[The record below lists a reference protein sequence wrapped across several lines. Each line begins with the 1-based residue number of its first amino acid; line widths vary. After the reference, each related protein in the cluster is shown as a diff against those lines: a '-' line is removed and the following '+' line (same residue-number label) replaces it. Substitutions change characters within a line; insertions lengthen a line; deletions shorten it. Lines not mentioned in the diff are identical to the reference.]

1 MKRIGL
7 IAVMIVFAFSVFAQK
22 DESARKILDK
32 VADTYKTYGSFSIE
46 FSLIMENKEEDIK
59 ETSNGCADIQDGKYK
74 VCLMGTETYFDGKTR
89 YSYIKDAEE
98 VNISEVDEEDESM
111 LNPAKIFDLY
121 KTGFNY
127 KLVKEWNE
135 NGKAV
140 AEIELI
146 PTDEAV
152 EYKSAIVKIEKST
165 SHILSF
171 TTIGVEGNNVTI
183 KLLKL
188 IKDRDFNKEHFVF
201 DSKANPDVE
210 VIDMR

>member
-1 MKRIGL
+1 MKRIVFL
-7 IAVMIVFAFSVFAQK
+7 VVMVVLAFNVFAQK
-22 DESARKILDK
+22 EEAAKKILDK
-32 VADTYKTYGSFSIE
+32 VANTYKAYGSFSIE
-46 FSLIMENKEEDIK
+46 FSLTMENKEEDIK

-98 VNISEVDEEDESM
+98 VNISEVDEDDESM

-127 KLVKEWNE
+127 KVAKEGTE
-135 NGKAV
+135 KGKAIV
-140 AEIELI
+140 EIELI
-146 PTDEAV
+146 PNDESV

-171 TTIGVEGNNVTI
+171 TTIGKEGNNVTI
-183 KLLKL
+183 KLVKL
-188 IKDRDFNKEHFVF
+188 LKDRKFNNGHFIF
-201 DSKANPDVE
+201 DTKGHPDVE

>member
-1 MKRIGL
+1 MKRFGL
-7 IAVMIVFAFSVFAQK
+7 IVVMVVLAVGVFAQK

-32 VADTYKTYGSFSIE
+32 VANTYKAYGSFSIE
-46 FSLIMENKEEDIK
+46 FSLTMENKAEEIK

-127 KLVKEWNE
+127 RIIKESKE
-135 NGKAV
+135 NGKTV
-140 AEIELI
+140 AEVELV
-146 PTDEAV
+146 PVDDVV
-152 EYKSAIVKIEKST
+152 EYKSAIVKIEKLT

-171 TTIGVEGNNVTI
+171 TTIGKEGNNVTI
-183 KLLKL
+183 MMKKL
-188 IKDRDFNKEHFVF
+188 IKDRKFNEGHFVF
-201 DSKANPDVE
+201 DAKAHPDVE